1 MAGMGDGYVGT
12 AQDAVRIR
20 RLEKQ
25 REAERRKIQ
34 ELKNKTASSKGQ
46 PGLLQ
51 FGSSTSEILETAFKK
66 ETVGLVTRE
75 QYVEKRVNIKNKI
88 EEEEKEKLLKL
99 QQEEEELQLQ
109 KLKKRKIKADPRLSF
124 ADDFENDNEEEDEE
138 NNNEEFSRRK
148 FGKYGKDPTVETS
161 FLPDRCGIL
170 PFLFLYFYTAPFCN
184 HMLLRIWFFPFESPS
199 HAIPLF
205 TYSWPLEFEAHSYSE
220 REAEEQAERER
231 LRKQW
236 LREQEQIKNEPLEIT
251 YSYWDGTGHRRV
263 IQVRKGDTIGEFLRA
278 VQQQLAPEFREV
290 RTASVENLLYVKEDL
305 IIPHQHSFYELIV
318 NKARGKSGPLFHFDV
333 HEDVRTIADATIEKD
348 ESHAGKVVERHWYE
362 KNKHIF
368 PASRWEFLLSLSF
381 GGSNTKEKMMSVRV
395 FFILALLLFT
405 SSVLQVARCEPD
417 PDAEVVES
425 ADEGG
430 DLGIVGE
437 DVQDFG
443 GGSFSPAPGVE
454 TICVFPKNPSKF
466 VVAGEESELLV
477 GIKNEGESS
486 INVIA
491 IQASVH
497 LPFDHQYLVQN
508 LSAQSGAFDLVGTI
522 VYEIDQHPYQSTF
535 YNGTIEVTEP
545 GGLFSV
551 ESVFLFCLGVALFAL
566 LGFWIRNQ
574 IQQLS
579 KASAANFKPV
589 KEDIERKPRGPQ
601 RWKLDPTDGM
611 SGCSSNQPSWVYTSA
626 GAYVLEQRSEF
637 PRNVGKWGE
646 KISLCNADDKIS
658 KVVGT
663 AHCADCKD
671 FNFKIAHSF
680 SGLHVTID
688 CKLKNGDVKRVAA
701 GELDQ
706 QGNFNVPLPQDLVE
720 DGRKTLKEECYAQ
733 LHSAAAVPCPA
744 HNGLEASKI
753 VFKSQANGI
762 TTFGPIKPLPPPVP
776 IYKPKPPV
784 IEPLPPPVPIYKPK
798 PPVYNPPKKPCPP
811 KQKPPVVKPLPP
823 PVPVYKPKPPVIKP
837 LPPPVPIYK
846 PKPPV
851 YIPPKKPCPPIKPN
865 PPVYK
870 PPVAKPIPPPVPIY
884 KPPVVKPLPPPV
896 PIYEPPVVKP
906 LPPPTPIYKPPVVK
920 PLPPP
925 FYKKPCP
932 PLPFPK
938 LPPSPKIPPK
948 YFHHPKSGYLPPLPP
963 AIPHP

>member
-34 ELKNKTASSKGQ
+34 ELKNKTVSSKGQ

-161 FLPDRCGIL
+161 FLPD
-170 PFLFLYFYTAPFCN
+170 
-184 HMLLRIWFFPFESPS
+184 
-199 HAIPLF
+199 
-205 TYSWPLEFEAHSYSE
+205 SE

-368 PASRWEFLLSLSF
+368 PASRWEGVWQLLMPSDCVHQRLFGSSWCLYGFRSFSFSVSF
-381 GGSNTKEKMMSVRV
+381 GASNTKEKKMSVRV

-425 ADEGG
+425 AEEGG

-443 GGSFSPAPGVE
+443 V
-454 TICVFPKNPSKF
+454 

-551 ESVFLFCLGVALFAL
+551 ESVFLFCLGVALLSL
-566 LGFWIRNQ
+566 LGFWIRSQ

-579 KASAANFKPV
+579 KKTKRAP
-589 KEDIERKPRGPQ
+589 
-601 RWKLDPTDGM
+601 
-611 SGCSSNQPSWVYTSA
+611 
-626 GAYVLEQRSEF
+626 
-637 PRNVGKWGE
+637 
-646 KISLCNADDKIS
+646 
-658 KVVGT
+658 KVEVGT
-663 AHCADCKD
+663 GTTDASMDEWLQDGKMA
-671 FNFKIAHSF
+671 NRY
-680 SGLHVTID
+680 LYV
-688 CKLKNGDVKRVAA
+688 
-701 GELDQ
+701 
-706 QGNFNVPLPQDLVE
+706 QG
-720 DGRKTLKEECYAQ
+720 TAYAQ
-733 LHSAAAVPCPA
+733 SQS
-744 HNGLEASKI
+744 NKSK
-753 VFKSQANGI
+753 
-762 TTFGPIKPLPPPVP
+762 
-776 IYKPKPPV
+776 
-784 IEPLPPPVPIYKPK
+784 
-798 PPVYNPPKKPCPP
+798 KK
-811 KQKPPVVKPLPP
+811 K
-823 PVPVYKPKPPVIKP
+823 
-837 LPPPVPIYK
+837 
-846 PKPPV
+846 
-851 YIPPKKPCPPIKPN
+851 
-865 PPVYK
+865 
-870 PPVAKPIPPPVPIY
+870 
-884 KPPVVKPLPPPV
+884 
-896 PIYEPPVVKP
+896 
-906 LPPPTPIYKPPVVK
+906 
-920 PLPPP
+920 
-925 FYKKPCP
+925 
-932 PLPFPK
+932 
-938 LPPSPKIPPK
+938 
-948 YFHHPKSGYLPPLPP
+948 
-963 AIPHP
+963 